1 MPMPMPMLS
10 IRSSSMDAPPSV
22 VSVSYLPRPGKEDG
36 DFSGATA
43 SSISTF
49 AVLSLFL
56 DGTM

>member
-1 MPMPMPMLS
+1 MPMPMLS